1 MEEQNDDIIIKD
13 RLNQLYLSIIMR
25 YRNYIEERENLS
37 VAELPNLVTPNSDL
51 VLKKVEELKGSNYIY
66 ESGFYEASTRA
77 LQFIKDEIDEV
88 MLPVQFWILPDE
100 TIKFRLGDKVDKNTL
115 LCSLLI
121 GLGNPSSKVIIII
134 NGSSRKEY
142 VNFEFNE
149 NIYLFNIDGSIKIF
163 QNKEE
168 MIKHLDIGENTAA
181 YEFNNRMFVDIA

>member
-1 MEEQNDDIIIKD
+1 MEEQNEDTLIKD

-51 VLKKVEELKGSNYIY
+51 VLKKVEELKSSNYIY

-100 TIKFRLGDKVDKNTL
+100 TIKFKLGDKIDKNTL
-115 LCSLLI
+115 LCSLLV

-134 NGSSRKEY
+134 NDGSRKEY
-142 VNFEFNE
+142 VNFEFND

-163 QNKEE
+163 QNKED
-168 MIKHLDIGENTAA
+168 MIKHLDISENTSA